1 MKDTALFA
9 QLLGLEEPWKVTS
22 VEPDFENKSL
32 SIHIKWPEGTKGPCP
47 ECGNM
52 SSVYDHREEREWRH
66 LDTMQFKTL
75 LIAEVP
81 RVKCSSH
88 GIKSLKVP
96 WADMKSRFTLLFERF
111 AIDVLLAA
119 NNQSKA
125 AELLGLSWDEVHAIQ
140 ERAVR
145 RGMERRELS
154 DTTYLGIDEK
164 NFLKGQSYASIL
176 YDLDHS
182 HVLEVVQ
189 DRNEESATKL
199 LKTIPEETRE
209 NIKAVGVDMWK
220 PYINSV
226 GTVLPSAD
234 IVHDKFHIVS
244 HLSDAVDDVRRKEH
258 KTLKIDGSDILK
270 GTRYTWLRN
279 PENWTEKD
287 EATFEMLKDA
297 GLQVGRAWMIKE
309 NFGYFWDYIYE
320 KSARKFF
327 DQWYFWAT
335 HSRLE
340 PIVKVAKMIKAH
352 FDNIITYLEHRI
364 TNAKAEGLNSKI
376 QTVKSAARGFRNF
389 KNYRIAILFHC
400 GGLNLYP

>member
-140 ERAVR
+140 KRAVR

-154 DTTYLGIDEK
+154 DTNYLGIDEK
-164 NFLKGQSYASIL
+164 NFLKGQSYASVL

-199 LKTIPEETRE
+199 LETMPEETRE

-270 GTRYTWLRN
+270 GTFFFSLPRYS
-279 PENWTEKD
+279 E
-287 EATFEMLKDA
+287 TF
-297 GLQVGRAWMIKE
+297 V
-309 NFGYFWDYIYE
+309 F
-320 KSARKFF
+320 
-327 DQWYFWAT
+327 
-335 HSRLE
+335 
-340 PIVKVAKMIKAH
+340 
-352 FDNIITYLEHRI
+352 
-364 TNAKAEGLNSKI
+364 
-376 QTVKSAARGFRNF
+376 
-389 KNYRIAILFHC
+389 
-400 GGLNLYP
+400 